1 MCVSVWFSRDYA
13 ASKTPWWLVFISV
26 SPSVAVNFYCIIFHE
41 YLVQYVKHF
50 MESPFLP
57 FHILGVFTP
66 ESSLI
71 YAICEAYNKLYMFI
85 FFCTLLNGYLKS
97 LIRFLSFEL
106 KTSYIL

>member
-50 MESPFLP
+50 MESPFLT

-71 YAICEAYNKLYMFI
+71 YAICEAYSLFVFFLYTI
-85 FFCTLLNGYLKS
+85 ERVSKIAYS
-97 LIRFLSFEL
+97 LFKF
-106 KTSYIL
+106 